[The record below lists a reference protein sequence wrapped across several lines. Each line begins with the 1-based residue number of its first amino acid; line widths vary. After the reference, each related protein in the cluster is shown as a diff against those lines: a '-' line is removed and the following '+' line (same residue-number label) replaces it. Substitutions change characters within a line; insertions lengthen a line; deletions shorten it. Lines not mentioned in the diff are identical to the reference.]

1 MNAKR
6 ILFAA
11 LVSAF
16 LLSPNLLV
24 ARPQQESVA
33 EAARRAQASK
43 KPAAKPAVVITNDD
57 LDTIKGT
64 VSVVG
69 EMQAPLV
76 DQTAATPDKAKTP
89 AADDKSKAPTADDKT
104 KAASAGDKPAP
115 AKDETYWKKAFAEAR
130 KKLADDAHE
139 LDVLQREYNL
149 KQQQYYSD
157 PNTAMKEQ
165 FSRQDLTDT
174 KTKIDDKTAAVAQD
188 KQAISDLE
196 DSLRQ
201 AGGEPGWSNP

>member
-1 MNAKR
+1 LNSKR
-6 ILFAA
+6 ILLAA
-11 LVSAF
+11 LVSA
-16 LLSPNLLV
+16 LLLLPTLLV

-43 KPAAKPAVVITNDD
+43 KPAAKPAIVITNDD
-57 LDTIKGT
+57 LDTVKGT

-69 EMQAPLV
+69 VIQAPLV

-89 AADDKSKAPTADDKT
+89 AADDKSKAPAADDK
-104 KAASAGDKPAP
+104 SSPP
-115 AKDETYWKKAFAEAR
+115 KDETYWKKAFADAR
-130 KKLADDAHE
+130 KKLADDTHE

-165 FSRQDLTDT
+165 FNRQDLTDT
-174 KTKIDDKTAAVAQD
+174 KTKIDDKTAAIAQD

-196 DSLRQ
+196 DSMRQ

>member
-1 MNAKR
+1 VNGKR

-16 LLSPNLLV
+16 LLSPTLLV

-43 KPAAKPAVVITNDD
+43 KPAAKPAIVITNDD
-57 LDTIKGT
+57 LDTLKGT

-69 EMQAPLV
+69 EIQAPLV

-89 AADDKSKAPTADDKT
+89 AADDKSKAP
-104 KAASAGDKPAP
+104 AANDKPSP
-115 AKDETYWKKAFAEAR
+115 VKDETYWKKAFADAR
-130 KKLADDAHE
+130 KKLADDTHE

-157 PNTAMKEQ
+157 PNTAMREQ
-165 FSRQDLTDT
+165 FNRQDLTDT
-174 KTKIDDKTAAVAQD
+174 KTKIDDKTAAIAQD

-196 DSLRQ
+196 DSMRQ

>member
-1 MNAKR
+1 VNGKR

-16 LLSPNLLV
+16 LLSPTLLV

-43 KPAAKPAVVITNDD
+43 KPAAKPAIVITNDD
-57 LDTIKGT
+57 LDTVKGT

-69 EMQAPLV
+69 EIQAPLV

-89 AADDKSKAPTADDKT
+89 AADDKSKAP
-104 KAASAGDKPAP
+104 AANDKPSP
-115 AKDETYWKKAFAEAR
+115 VKDETYWKKAFADAR
-130 KKLADDAHE
+130 KKLADDTHE

-157 PNTAMKEQ
+157 PNTAMREQ
-165 FSRQDLTDT
+165 FNRQDLTDT
-174 KTKIDDKTAAVAQD
+174 KTKIDDKTAAIAQD

-196 DSLRQ
+196 DSMRQ

>member
-1 MNAKR
+1 MIMNGKR

-11 LVSAF
+11 LVSVF
-16 LLSPNLLV
+16 LLFPTLLV

-43 KPAAKPAVVITNDD
+43 KPAAKPAIVITNDD
-57 LDTIKGT
+57 LESVKGT

-69 EMQAPLV
+69 EIQAPLV
-76 DQTAATPDKAKTP
+76 DQTAATPDKAKTT
-89 AADDKSKAPTADDKT
+89 AADDKSKAPAADDK
-104 KAASAGDKPAP
+104 SSP

-165 FSRQDLTDT
+165 FNRQDLSDT
-174 KTKIDDKTAAVAQD
+174 KTKIDEKTAAVAQD

>member
-1 MNAKR
+1 MNGKR

-16 LLSPNLLV
+16 LVSPTLLV
-24 ARPQQESVA
+24 AHPQQESVA

-43 KPAAKPAVVITNDD
+43 KPAAKPAIVITNDD
-57 LDTIKGT
+57 LDTVKGT

-69 EMQAPLV
+69 EIQAPLV
-76 DQTAATPDKAKTP
+76 DQTAATADKAKTP
-89 AADDKSKAPTADDKT
+89 AADDKSKAP
-104 KAASAGDKPAP
+104 AANDKPSP
-115 AKDETYWKKAFAEAR
+115 AKDETYWKKAFADAR

-157 PNTAMKEQ
+157 PNTAMREQ
-165 FSRQDLTDT
+165 FNRQDLTDT
-174 KTKIDDKTAAVAQD
+174 KTKIDEKTTAVAQD

-201 AGGEPGWSNP
+201 TGGEPGWSNP